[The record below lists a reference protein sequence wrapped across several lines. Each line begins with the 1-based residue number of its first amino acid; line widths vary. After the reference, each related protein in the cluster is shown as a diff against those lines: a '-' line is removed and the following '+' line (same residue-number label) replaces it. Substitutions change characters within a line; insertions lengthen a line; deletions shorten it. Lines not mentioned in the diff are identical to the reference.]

1 MQTRPGHDEME
12 WITDFREADEI
23 LKSKQFRNT
32 LHDGPA
38 RWIIGDSIGTLHG
51 DAHTYR
57 RRTEMLMFSRPAL
70 MSYELELI
78 RPALREALAVPT
90 DEPGGRVRV
99 PIQSVMRAALLRVSA
114 RIVGLDVETRED
126 TEALRAV
133 SERVGEG
140 TASEWLTEGVDEVV
154 RRAIEAKEEF
164 RRRFFRPARDRRAEL
179 IRKVEAAEMPAD
191 ALPDDLL
198 TLLLRAYEEWE
209 EEEEEM
215 LRECIF
221 YLGASASTTS
231 QAAPHVLFEILN
243 WIDHHPED
251 AGKTGDVGF
260 LRAAV
265 HETLRLHPPA
275 PALMRAPLED
285 VELSTGR
292 VLRAGVSFAL
302 DLNTVNRQPEVFGPD
317 AAEFNPYR
325 VPAKG
330 VHGYGESFGAG
341 PHVCP
346 GRLIAVG
353 AAVTLKRDSNDATVG
368 VLVRLW
374 RSCSATPCRS
384 TRRTGPGGAPTPWST
399 GTTPSPC
406 SSRPGTV
413 RWSDR
418 RGHGIRKMTLSDVTR
433 MVTRTTSPG
442 TSRYGRPTYVR
453 ASRSISSRAPSVV
466 VDAVPRTST

>member
-1 MQTRPGHDEME
+1 ME

-51 DAHTYR
+51 EAHTYR

-70 MSYELELI
+70 MSYELGLI
-78 RPALREALAVPT
+78 RPALREALAAAGT
-90 DEPGGRVRV
+90 GRARV
-99 PIQSVMRAALLRVSA
+99 PIQSVMRAALLRISA
-114 RIVGLDVETRED
+114 RIVGLDVETQED
-126 TEALRAV
+126 TDALRSM

-140 TASEWLTEGVDEVV
+140 TASEWLTEGRDEVV
-154 RRAIEAKEEF
+154 RRSIEAKEEF
-164 RRRFFRPARDRRAEL
+164 RQRFFVPARDRRAEL
-179 IRKVEAAEMPAD
+179 LRRVAAGELSTEE
-191 ALPDDLL
+191 LPNDLL
-198 TLLLRAYEEWE
+198 TLLLKAYDEWAEED
-209 EEEEEM
+209 M

-243 WIDHHPED
+243 WLDSHPED
-251 AGKTGDVGF
+251 AAKTADVAF

-275 PALMRAPLED
+275 PALMRAALED
-285 VELSTGR
+285 VQLSTGR
-292 VLRAGVSFAL
+292 VMRAGVNFAL
-302 DLNTVNRQPEVFGPD
+302 DLNAVNRRPEVFGAD

-353 AAVTLKRDSNDATVG
+353 AAVTVRDADEATVG
-368 VLVRLW
+368 VLVRLMEELF
-374 RSCSATPCRS
+374 RYQVSLDPADPP
-384 TRRTGPGGAPTPWST
+384 RRRADTLVDRYDTFT
-399 GTTPSPC
+399 VLISP
-406 SSRPGTV
+406 RDEALV
-413 RWSDR
+413 
-418 RGHGIRKMTLSDVTR
+418 
-433 MVTRTTSPG
+433 
-442 TSRYGRPTYVR
+442 
-453 ASRSISSRAPSVV
+453 
-466 VDAVPRTST
+466 